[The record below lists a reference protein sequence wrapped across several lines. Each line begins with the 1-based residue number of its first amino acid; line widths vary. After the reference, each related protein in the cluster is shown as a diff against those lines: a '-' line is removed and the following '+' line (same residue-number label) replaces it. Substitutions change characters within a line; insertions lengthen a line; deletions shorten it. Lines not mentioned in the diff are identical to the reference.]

1 MELRDYQLKLAK
13 KGNEILQL
21 FGIVYYAIEMRVGK
35 TLIALKTAELAGAQ
49 NVLLVSKKKALA
61 SICNDYEKFGFNFYI
76 NIINY
81 EQLKNHSKASS
92 DVIICDEAHG
102 LGAYPKPSERTK
114 ILKDILKN
122 NPGAKLILMSGT
134 PSPESYSQLYHQFA
148 ISANSPFEQSNF
160 YQFAKEFVNVK
171 EVTRGGL
178 RFRDYKDCNKDKVMQ
193 VLEKY
198 FVRFTQSD
206 AGFSQNEV
214 LEKIIK
220 IPVSDNVKKMVKI
233 LKKEKY
239 YQFKDGSEVI
249 CDSAVKL
256 QTKIHQVYSGTVKTE
271 DDKYKVIDISKAEWI
286 KNYYKGQKIAI
297 FYKFIAEG
305 EVLKKLMPN
314 STDSPEKFNQEPE
327 TVFICQI
334 QSGSM
339 GVNLAS
345 ADILIFYN
353 IDFSALQYWQAR
365 ARLQDFKRDKPPLVH
380 WLMIENGIEEKVYQ
394 AVLNKKDYTL
404 HYFKKDFI
412 NAS

>member
-49 NVLLVSKKKALA
+49 DVLFVSKKKALA
-61 SICNDYEKFGFNFYI
+61 SICNDYENFGFNFYI

-81 EQLKNHSKASS
+81 EQLKNHSEAKA

-114 ILKDILKN
+114 ILKEILKN

-171 EVTRGGL
+171 EVVRNGL
-178 RFRDYKDCNKDKVMQ
+178 RFRDYSHCDKEKVMQ

-198 FVRFTQSD
+198 FVRYTQEQ
-206 AGFSQNEV
+206 AGFSESKV
-214 LEKIIK
+214 EEEIILLK
-220 IPVSDNVKKMVKI
+220 PTSNLIQLVEI
-233 LKKEKY
+233 LKKHQY
-239 YQFKDGSEVI
+239 YKFKDGSEI
-249 CDSAVKL
+249 IAESAVKL
-256 QTKIHQVYSGTVKTE
+256 QNKIHQTYSGTVKTE
-271 DDKYKVIDISKAEWI
+271 DGGYKVIDITKAQYI
-286 KNYYKGQKIAI
+286 KESYQDKKIAI

-305 EVLKKLMPN
+305 DVLRKVISN
-314 STDSPEKFNQEPE
+314 NTDSPEEFNRSDK
-327 TVFICQI
+327 TFICQI

-339 GVNLAS
+339 GVNLSS

-353 IDFSALQYWQAR
+353 IDFSAVQYWQAR
-365 ARLQDFKRDKPPLVH
+365 ARLQDLRRERPVKVH
-380 WLMIENGIEEKVYQ
+380 WLMMENGIEEKVYQ
-394 AVLNKKDYTL
+394 AVLKKKDYTL
-404 HYFKKDFI
+404 YYFRKDFL
-412 NAS
+412 NAL